1 MWERILSSER
11 PRPKAKIAVLGVKGL
26 PFTGGLEIIME
37 EIGRRFVRL
46 GYGFDVFVRKQ
57 YMTEKHISKT
67 YKGIHLRYSRGI
79 HSKHLD
85 AITHSF
91 TALIKIISGHYDIV
105 YINAIGISVLGFI
118 PKLFGKKVIIQV
130 HGLDFKREKWGT
142 LAKLFLKFSCF
153 TTVLFADQILCVSL
167 EDKLY
172 FDRRF
177 GTNCIFTPNGITEK
191 EKLAPHAIREK
202 WGLVE
207 NGYILFMA
215 RLVKEKGCHLL
226 LKAYRG
232 LETEKLLVIAGDNS
246 HREAYSEN
254 LKKQASDRI
263 LFIGFVDG
271 REKDELL
278 SNAYCYVL
286 PSTLEAMPLSLLEAM
301 NLGNCIIASDL
312 PELKAVLKDDGLL
325 FRTGDALDLR
335 DKLSRT
341 LNDPAFVKEQG
352 EKMIDRVKTNHNWD
366 RIFQQ
371 YLRVVE
377 GLSSHC

>member
-1 MWERILSSER
+1 LSSDVSKS
-11 PRPKAKIAVLGVKGL
+11 KAKIAVLGVKGL

-37 EIGRRFVRL
+37 EIGQRFVSL
-46 GYGFDVFVRKQ
+46 GYGFDVFVRKH
-57 YMTEKHISKT
+57 YMTDKHNFKT
-67 YKGIHLRYSRGI
+67 YKGIRLRYSPGI

-85 AITHSF
+85 AITHSL
-91 TALIKIISGHYDIV
+91 TALIKIILDRYDII

-118 PKLFGKKVIIQV
+118 PRLFGKKVIIQV

-142 LAKLFLKFSCF
+142 FAKLFLKFSCF
-153 TTVLFADQILCVSL
+153 TTVLFADRILCVSM
-167 EDKLY
+167 EDKVY
-172 FDRRF
+172 FDHRF
-177 GTNCIFTPNGITEK
+177 GVNCIFTPNGVTEK
-191 EKLAPHAIREK
+191 KRLLPGVIREK
-202 WGLVE
+202 WGLKE

-232 LETEKLLVIAGDNS
+232 LETDKLLVVAGDNS
-246 HREAYSEN
+246 HREPYSED

-271 REKDELL
+271 REKVELL

-325 FRTGDALDLR
+325 FRTGDAIDLR
-335 DKLSRT
+335 KKLSRALT
-341 LNDPAFVKEQG
+341 DPAFVKDQG
-352 EKMIDRVKTNHNWD
+352 RKMIERVRTNHNWD

-371 YLRVVE
+371 YLCVVE
-377 GLSSHC
+377 GLSSHS

>member
-1 MWERILSSER
+1 M
-11 PRPKAKIAVLGVKGL
+11 LGVKGL

-37 EIGRRFVRL
+37 EIGRRFVKL
-46 GYGFDVFVRKQ
+46 GYGFDVFVRKR
-57 YMTEKHISKT
+57 YMTGKHDLKT
-67 YKGIHLRYSRGI
+67 YKGIRLRYSPGI

-91 TALIKIISGHYDIV
+91 TALIKIISGRYDII

-118 PKLFGKKVIIQV
+118 PRLFGKKVIVQV

-142 LAKLFLKFSCF
+142 FAKLFLKFSCL
-153 TTVLFADQILCVSL
+153 TTALFADRILCVSM

-172 FDRRF
+172 FDRCF
-177 GTNCIFTPNGITEK
+177 GTDCIFTPNGVTEK
-191 EKLAPHAIREK
+191 EKTALHAIRDK
-202 WGLVE
+202 WGLRE

-226 LKAYRG
+226 LEAYRG

-246 HREAYSEN
+246 HRETYSED

-278 SNAYCYVL
+278 SHAYCYVL

-312 PELKAVLKDDGLL
+312 PELKAVLKDGGLL
-325 FRTGDALDLR
+325 FRAGDALDLR
-335 DKLSRT
+335 EKLSRA
-341 LNDPAFVKEQG
+341 LNDPAFVKDQG
-352 EKMIDRVKTNHNWD
+352 QKMIDRVRTNHNWD

-371 YLRVVE
+371 YLCVVE
-377 GLSSHC
+377 GLTG

>member
-1 MWERILSSER
+1 MLSSER
-11 PRPKAKIAVLGVKGL
+11 SRPKAKIAVLGVKGL

-37 EIGRRFVRL
+37 EIGRRFVSL
-46 GYGFDVFVRKQ
+46 GYGFHVFVRKQ

-67 YKGIHLRYSRGI
+67 YKGIRLRYSRGI

-91 TALIKIISGHYDIV
+91 TALIKIISGRYDII

-118 PKLFGKKVIIQV
+118 PRLFGKKVIVQV
-130 HGLDFKREKWGT
+130 HGLDFKREKWGA
-142 LAKLFLKFSCF
+142 LASLFLKFSCL
-153 TTVLFADQILCVSL
+153 TTVLFADRILCVSM

-177 GTNCIFTPNGITEK
+177 GTNCIFTPNGVTEK

-202 WGLVE
+202 WGLEE

-226 LKAYRG
+226 LEAYRG

-246 HREAYSEN
+246 HREPYSED

-271 REKDELL
+271 REKNELL

-325 FRTGDALDLR
+325 FGTGDALDLR
-335 DKLSRT
+335 EKLSRT
-341 LNDPAFVKEQG
+341 LNDPAFVKDQG
-352 EKMIDRVKTNHNWD
+352 QKMIDRVRTNHNWD
-366 RIFQQ
+366 RIFQR
-371 YLRVVE
+371 YLCVVE
-377 GLSSHC
+377 GLTGYS